1 MKVIIKRLS
10 DKPLIFKGGSALMF
24 FYGLD
29 RFSEDLDFDASYSVN
44 TESLEKILRFLGN
57 VTVKKDTDTTKRFM
71 INLDNETN
79 LKIEISLRGYEPIA
93 ETIKITNNLMVYN
106 IDDIAI
112 QKLEAF
118 NNRIVARDL
127 YDIGFILERYGTI
140 LLSKTKLIF
149 LKTFSS
155 KEAIYELIPRYYN
168 AFESDEYLLDS
179 DLLKSVERIMKF
191 YESAMT

>member
-1 MKVIIKRLS
+1 MKEIIKTLS

-24 FYGLD
+24 FYNLD
-29 RFSEDLDFDASYSVN
+29 RFSEDLDFDASYRVN
-44 TESLEKILRFLGN
+44 TESLEKMLRSLGN
-57 VTVKKDTDTTKRFM
+57 VTVKKDTETTKRFM

-79 LKIEISLRGYEPIA
+79 LKIEISLRGYEPVT

-118 NNRIVARDL
+118 NGRIAARDL
-127 YDIGFILERYGTI
+127 YDIGFILDRYCKI
-140 LLSKTKLIF
+140 LLPKTKLMF
-149 LKTFSS
+149 LETFGS
-155 KEAIYELIPRYYN
+155 KETIYELIPKYYN

-191 YESAMT
+191 YELAMT